1 MRHEAP
7 APCLVLEACANGLPH
22 AVGCV
27 TIIACRWNWWLPRR
41 PALLLRVEPSGSC
54 LRPTPFRSQPGDLKA
69 GPGCRPETRA
79 WITARPRRLVPSLR
93 RFSPAGLLLSCR
105 DAHLAAPRA
114 SPPKRGLRGPGA
126 VADGAVRTSTVLAPA
141 DRASQVSAAGR
152 AQTRSRNLR
161 VSGSVG
167 SARHWPRPAFMK
179 TRYSEPIAVGDR
191 PADNL
196 LGLAHGGGCRE
207 NPR

>member
-1 MRHEAP
+1 
-7 APCLVLEACANGLPH
+7 
-22 AVGCV
+22 V

-114 SPPKRGLRGPGA
+114 SPPKRGKRERRPHRAATNELPATAEERFPRIGGLSCSTSGDLHSKFA
-126 VADGAVRTSTVLAPA
+126 GLSVARNVYG
-141 DRASQVSAAGR
+141 
-152 AQTRSRNLR
+152 SR
-161 VSGSVG
+161 
-167 SARHWPRPAFMK
+167 RPAFANSRVFGADVYDDERAKVAARLAAGDKRVSCDFGRK
-179 TRYSEPIAVGDR
+179 TR
-191 PADNL
+191 NL
-196 LGLAHGGGCRE
+196 
-207 NPR
+207 

>member
-1 MRHEAP
+1 VRHEAP
-7 APCLVLEACANGLPH
+7 APCPVLEAAPTGFRTR
-22 AVGCV
+22 VGCV

-114 SPPKRGLRGPGA
+114 SPPKRGKRARRPRARHGDLDPPGA
-126 VADGAVRTSTVLAPA
+126 SQAIESCKQQSSRAAAPLPAVSLPVCN
-141 DRASQVSAAGR
+141 
-152 AQTRSRNLR
+152 SRNVRLTDAGDGISYEGCEAAR
-161 VSGSVG
+161 SG
-167 SARHWPRPAFMK
+167 RERC
-179 TRYSEPIAVGDR
+179 
-191 PADNL
+191 
-196 LGLAHGGGCRE
+196 CRQSG
-207 NPR
+207 